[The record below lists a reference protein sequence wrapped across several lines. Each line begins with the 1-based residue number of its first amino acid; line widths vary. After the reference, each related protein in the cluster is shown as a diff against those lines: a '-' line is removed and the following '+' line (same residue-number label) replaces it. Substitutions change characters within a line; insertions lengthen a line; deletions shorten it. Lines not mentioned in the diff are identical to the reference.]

1 MVGGPHTGTLDRRDG
16 HRAGPVVF
24 HPTRRQPPAS
34 ITIPQPHRLQS
45 TRAHAPSG
53 FLTSIHSQ
61 RCRYLVNDNLPVLVR
76 PSLGNLSVSLTLT
89 PSLHPTSTHSA
100 THHHP
105 LFLQNHPPWFHSEI
119 QIQQHTVRSSHK
131 QQSLRHRIVSVVF
144 IQPPHGHRFPQQSL
158 RITLQ
163 YLAPPSGSGS
173 HFAYHLASS
182 LLYQIILV
190 VYPKRAPKRRPGSS
204 PEK

>member
-1 MVGGPHTGTLDRRDG
+1 M
-16 HRAGPVVF
+16 
-24 HPTRRQPPAS
+24 
-34 ITIPQPHRLQS
+34 
-45 TRAHAPSG
+45 
-53 FLTSIHSQ
+53 
-61 RCRYLVNDNLPVLVR
+61 NDNLPVLVR

-89 PSLHPTSTHSA
+89 PSLHLTSTHST

-119 QIQQHTVRSSHK
+119 LIQQHTVHSSHK

-163 YLAPPSGSGS
+163 YLASPSGSGS

-190 VYPKRAPKRRPGSS
+190 VYLKWAPKRKPESSWKSSIDDYPHLQGSFQILKAYS
-204 PEK
+204 LYSQSWTRESTADGPNGAYREAQ